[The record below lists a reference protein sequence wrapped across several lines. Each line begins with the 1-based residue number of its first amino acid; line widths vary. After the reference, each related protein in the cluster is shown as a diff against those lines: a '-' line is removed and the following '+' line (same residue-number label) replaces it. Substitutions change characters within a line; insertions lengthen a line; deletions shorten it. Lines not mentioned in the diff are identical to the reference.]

1 MKILLLFF
9 CLLSSVCLSANS
21 KQVFRIY
28 HDADYSNLNES
39 AEAIKMGFLTALDE
53 VDNQIQGYKV
63 ELVAKDHRGNS
74 NRSLLHFKQ
83 FLKDPNALLVLGGV
97 HSPPYIKFRKF
108 INESEALLLVP
119 WAAGGPITRYPSKD
133 NWIFRLSV
141 DDTKAGKVL
150 INYAKQQGCVAPHLL
165 LEDTAWG
172 RSNYDTL
179 LAEYKTAKPNNALP
193 VSWFNWATQENE
205 ARIMIHNIIE
215 SEPQCII
222 FVGNAIEGAEF
233 VKAMASIDE
242 AQRLPIISH
251 WGVTAGNFFKVVGDK
266 LSADVSLAV
275 LQSCFS
281 FENKPLSMFSARVFN
296 RAKQLF
302 PTRFATHGFVQAAP
316 GFIHGYDIAKLL
328 IAAAEQI
335 KLTDSVAT
343 NRVLLKSAFEDLQ
356 SPISGLIKTYQRPF
370 SVWSDKNDSAHEAL
384 TVQDLCMGQYQSNG
398 SIKLVYSYPGSH

>member
-9 CLLSSVCLSANS
+9 YLFSSICLAENSA
-21 KQVFRIY
+21 KVLRIY
-28 HDADYSNLNES
+28 HDADYSNLHES

-53 VDNQIQGYKV
+53 VDNQIQGHQI

-108 INESEALLLVP
+108 INENDALLLVP

-150 INYAKQQGCVAPHLL
+150 INYANQQKCAAPHLL

-172 RSNYDTL
+172 RSNYNTL
-179 LAEYKTAKPNNALP
+179 LEEHKKAKPNHALP
-193 VSWFNWATQENE
+193 VSWFNWATKESE
-205 ARIMIHNIIE
+205 ARIIIHNIIE

-233 VKAMASIDE
+233 VKAMAGIDE
-242 AQRLPIISH
+242 AQRLPIVSH
-251 WGVTAGNFFKVVGDK
+251 WGVTAGNFFKVIGDK

-281 FENKPLSMFSARVFN
+281 FENKPLSAFSAGVFN
-296 RAKQLF
+296 RAKRLF
-302 PTRFATHGFVQAAP
+302 PTQFATYGFVQAAP

-335 KLTDSVAT
+335 KLTDSVVT
-343 NRVLLKSAFEDLQ
+343 NRALLKSAFEDLQ
-356 SPISGLIKTYQRPF
+356 SPVSGLVKTYQRPF
-370 SVWSDKNDSAHEAL
+370 SVWSEQNDSAHEAL
-384 TVQDLCMGQYQSNG
+384 AVQDLCMGQYQSNG